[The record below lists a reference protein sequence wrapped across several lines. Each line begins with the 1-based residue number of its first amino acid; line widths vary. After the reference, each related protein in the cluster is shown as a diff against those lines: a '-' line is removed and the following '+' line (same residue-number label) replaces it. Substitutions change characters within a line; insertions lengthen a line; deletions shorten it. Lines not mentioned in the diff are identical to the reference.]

1 MASATRGKYS
11 KREYAKLS
19 GTIKPEKVAKTSKTS
34 SSVSKYEKEYLKSL
48 KPSKEETQAETTLN
62 NLIQSEELGVKNV
75 EKQAIPLGFIQGQS
89 ERLRNQATEQAIPLK
104 LQLAT
109 LQARR
114 QATSEVAS
122 KKYQFAVKKA
132 NDRMT
137 KSSDPL
143 DTEYKQTRNERAKLA
158 LAKAQTKGSGSS
170 KSDWGAWTTKQV
182 ADPSDPLG
190 RRKKTVST
198 RINKKTGEREQRD

>member
-1 MASATRGKYS
+1 MASATWGKYS

-19 GTIKPEKVAKTSKTS
+19 GTVKPEKVAKTSK
-34 SSVSKYEKEYLKSL
+34 SSVSKYEKAYLKSL
-48 KPSKEETQAETTLN
+48 APSKEETQAETTLN
-62 NLIQSEELGVKNV
+62 NLVQSEELGVKNI

-132 NDRMT
+132 SDKST
-137 KSSDPL
+137 KVTDPL

-158 LAKAQTKGSGSS
+158 LAKAMSPKKGKVKDPDEEAGWGS
-170 KSDWGAWTTKQV
+170 WTAKTE
-182 ADPSDPLG
+182 
-190 RRKKTVST
+190 KKFGVQKKYSQ
-198 RINKKTGEREQRD
+198 RINKKTGEIQTK